1 MATVA
6 WDTFLPLIT
15 PDIPGCPHSTIE
27 LNLAATAA
35 DFCARTHIWRAP
47 LDLGST
53 QADAAI
59 YPVFNTANVIIES
72 VLWLLVDNRKL
83 EHTDPRLIN
92 PEDLTR
98 TGQPTHFW
106 VESDKNIRL
115 FFTPDDAYTLS
126 GEVALKPSRLADG
139 VESWIYETWAD
150 VLVSGALYRI
160 TKTPGKEW
168 SSPDMA
174 SLHKSLYE
182 QGVTNARI
190 RDRRNVHMQV
200 RMIKP

>member
-1 MATVA
+1 MATVN
-6 WDTFLPLIT
+6 WETFLPLIT
-15 PDIPGCPHSTIE
+15 PEIPGCPHATIE

-47 LDLGST
+47 LDLGTT
-53 QADAAI
+53 QVDEAI
-59 YPVFNTANVIIES
+59 YPVINTVNVIIES
-72 VLWLLVDNRKL
+72 VLWLLVDNRTL

-98 TGQPTHFW
+98 TGRPTHFW

-115 FFTPDDAYTLS
+115 FFTPDDVYTLN
-126 GEVALKPSRLADG
+126 GEVALKPSRLANG
-139 VESWIYETWAD
+139 VDSWIYETWAD
-150 VLVSGALYRI
+150 VLVSGAIYRI
-160 TKTPGKEW
+160 TRVPGKEW
-168 SSPDMA
+168 SNPEMA
-174 SLHKSLYE
+174 GAHKSLYE

>member
-1 MATVA
+1 MATVN
-6 WDTFLPLIT
+6 WETFLPLIT
-15 PDIPGCPHSTIE
+15 PEIPGCPHATIE

-47 LDLGST
+47 LDLGTT
-53 QADAAI
+53 QVDEAI
-59 YPVFNTANVIIES
+59 YPVINTVNVIIES
-72 VLWLLVDNRKL
+72 VLWLLVDNRTL

-98 TGQPTHFW
+98 TGRPTHFW

-115 FFTPDDAYTLS
+115 FFTPDDVYTLN
-126 GEVALKPSRLADG
+126 GEVALKPSRLANGID
-139 VESWIYETWAD
+139 SWIYETWAD
-150 VLVSGALYRI
+150 VLVSGAIYRI
-160 TKTPGKEW
+160 TRVPGKEW
-168 SSPDMA
+168 SNPEMA
-174 SLHKSLYE
+174 GAHKSLYE

>member
-6 WDTFLPLIT
+6 WDTFLPIIT
-15 PDIPGCPHSTIE
+15 PDIPGCPHATIE
-27 LNLAATAA
+27 LNLAATVA

-47 LDLGST
+47 LDLGVT
-53 QADAAI
+53 QADTSI
-59 YPVFNTANVIIES
+59 YPVFNTSHVIIES

-106 VESDKNIRL
+106 IENDKNIRL

-126 GEVALKPSRLADG
+126 GEVALKPSRQSCG
-139 VESWIYETWAD
+139 VEDWIYETWAD
-150 VLVSGALYRI
+150 AIVSGVIYRI
-160 TKTPGKEW
+160 TRTPGKEW

-174 SLHKSLYE
+174 AAHKSLYE

>member
-1 MATVA
+1 MALLN
-6 WDTFLPLIT
+6 WDTFLPIIT
-15 PDIPGCPHSTIE
+15 PDIPGCPHATIE
-27 LNLAATAA
+27 LNLAATVA

-47 LDLGST
+47 LELGST
-53 QADAAI
+53 TADAPI
-59 YPVFNTANVIIES
+59 YPVFNTENAIVES

-106 VESDKNIRL
+106 IENDKNIRL
-115 FFTPDDAYTLS
+115 FFIPDDAYTIN
-126 GEVALKPSRLADG
+126 GEVALKPSRTACG
-139 VESWIYETWAD
+139 IESWIYETWAD
-150 VLVSGALYRI
+150 TIVSGVLYRI
-160 TKTPGKEW
+160 TRTPGKEW

-174 SLHKSLYE
+174 ALHKSLYE

-200 RMIKP
+200 RMIRP